1 MVFARRATV
10 KLSEISPYIDSQVLT
25 RRPSPRYKQFPAGKT
40 NSLVDE
46 MSGNLENIVDDWI
59 KVDWNDV
66 DEATKKRF
74 SDAITELLDIVNNE
88 DI

>member
-1 MVFARRATV
+1 V
-10 KLSEISPYIDSQVLT
+10 KLSEVSPYINSQVIT

-40 NSLVDE
+40 SGLVDE
-46 MSGNLENIVDDWI
+46 MSSSLENIVDDWI

>member
-1 MVFARRATV
+1 M
-10 KLSEISPYIDSQVLT
+10 KLSEVSPYINSQVIT

-40 NSLVDE
+40 SGLVDE
-46 MSGNLENIVDDWI
+46 MSSSLENIVDDWI